1 MKKITTLIIAF
12 SMFGSLYADDHKKEK
27 REHPNKLMSAKE
39 CMETKS
45 GIGWF
50 LGAADGIFEDIKQF
64 GDSKDKSWK
73 EEKWADAI
81 ALSALA
87 SNYST
92 VYDVWCKDTIN
103 HKMRMKMHDSHKG
116 HMKEKKQKKD

>member
-1 MKKITTLIIAF
+1 ML
-12 SMFGSLYADDHKKEK
+12 GSLYADDQKKEK

-50 LGAADGIFEDIKQF
+50 LGAADDVFEDIKKH
-64 GDSKDKSWK
+64 GDSKDKSWNDK
-73 EEKWADAI
+73 KWADAI

-92 VYDVWCKDTIN
+92 VYDVWCKDMID
-103 HKMRMKMHDSHKG
+103 HRMKMRIHGSHKD
-116 HMKEKKQKKD
+116 HMKEKKKKKD

>member
-1 MKKITTLIIAF
+1 MRKITALIIAF
-12 SMFGSLYADDHKKEK
+12 SMLGSLYADDHKKEK
-27 REHPNKLMSAKE
+27 REHPNKLMSAKK

-64 GDSKDKSWK
+64 GDSKDKSWNDK
-73 EEKWADAI
+73 KWAEAI
-81 ALSALA
+81 ALSTLA

-92 VYDVWCKDTIN
+92 VYDVWCKDMIN
-103 HKMRMKMHDSHKG
+103 HQMKMRMHNSHKDY
-116 HMKEKKQKKD
+116 MKDKKHKKG

>member
-12 SMFGSLYADDHKKEK
+12 SMMGALYADDHKKENK
-27 REHPNKLMSAKE
+27 DHPNKLMSAKE

-50 LGAADGIFEDIKQF
+50 LGAADGVFDDIKKH
-64 GDSKDKSWK
+64 GDLKDKSWNN
-73 EEKWADAI
+73 EKWGEAI
-81 ALSALA
+81 ALSTLA

-92 VYDVWCKDTIN
+92 VYDVWCKDMIS
-103 HKMRMKMHDSHKG
+103 HRMKMRMKDSYKDHL
-116 HMKEKKQKKD
+116 KEHSKKND

>member
-1 MKKITTLIIAF
+1 MRKITALIIAF
-12 SMFGSLYADDHKKEK
+12 SMLGSLYADDQKKEK

-45 GIGWF
+45 GIEWF

-64 GDSKDKSWK
+64 GDSKDKSWND
-73 EEKWADAI
+73 EKWADAI

-92 VYDVWCKDTIN
+92 VYHVWCKDMIN
-103 HKMRMKMHDSHKG
+103 HRMRMKMHDSHKG

>member
-1 MKKITTLIIAF
+1 MLMIIKK
-12 SMFGSLYADDHKKEK
+12 KKEK
-27 REHPNKLMSAKE
+27 HPNKLMSAKE

-50 LGAADGIFEDIKQF
+50 LDAADSVFDDIKKH
-64 GDSKDKSWK
+64 GDSKDKSWND
-73 EEKWADAI
+73 EKWAKAM

-92 VYDVWCKDTIN
+92 VYDVWCKDMIN
-103 HKMRMKMHDSHKG
+103 HRMKMRMHDSHKN
-116 HMKEKKQKKD
+116 HMKEKKKKKD

>member
-12 SMFGSLYADDHKKEK
+12 SMFGSLHADDHKKAK
-27 REHPNKLMSAKE
+27 TEHPNKLMSAKE

>member
-1 MKKITTLIIAF
+1 MNFFVNNLLYLYKYNLEINMKKIITFTIAI

-50 LGAADGIFEDIKQF
+50 LDAADSVFDDIKRHGVQ
-64 GDSKDKSWK
+64 
-73 EEKWADAI
+73 
-81 ALSALA
+81 
-87 SNYST
+87 
-92 VYDVWCKDTIN
+92 
-103 HKMRMKMHDSHKG
+103 R
-116 HMKEKKQKKD
+116 

>member
-1 MKKITTLIIAF
+1 MKKITALIIAF

-39 CMETKS
+39 CMETKDA
-45 GIGWF
+45 IGWF
-50 LGAADGIFEDIKQF
+50 LESADSIFNDIEQN
-64 GDSKDKSWK
+64 GMTKDKSWND
-73 EEKWADAI
+73 EKWANAI

-92 VYDVWCKDTIN
+92 VYDVWCKDMIN
-103 HKMRMKMHDSHKG
+103 HRMKMRMHSSHKE

>member
-12 SMFGSLYADDHKKEK
+12 SMFGSLHADDHKKAK
-27 REHPNKLMSAKE
+27 TEHPNKLMSAKE
-39 CMETKS
+39 CVETKS

>member
-1 MKKITTLIIAF
+1 MKKITALIIAF

-39 CMETKS
+39 CMETKDA
-45 GIGWF
+45 IGWF
-50 LGAADGIFEDIKQF
+50 LESADSIFNDIEQN
-64 GDSKDKSWK
+64 GMTKDKSWND
-73 EEKWADAI
+73 EKWANAI

-92 VYDVWCKDTIN
+92 VYDVWCKDMIN
-103 HKMRMKMHDSHKG
+103 HRMKIRMHSSHKE

>member
-1 MKKITTLIIAF
+1 MKKITALIIAF

-50 LGAADGIFEDIKQF
+50 LESADSIFNDIK
-64 GDSKDKSWK
+64 
-73 EEKWADAI
+73 KW
-81 ALSALA
+81 
-87 SNYST
+87 
-92 VYDVWCKDTIN
+92 
-103 HKMRMKMHDSHKG
+103 R
-116 HMKEKKQKKD
+116 

>member
-1 MKKITTLIIAF
+1 MKKITALIIAF

-27 REHPNKLMSAKE
+27 KEHPNKLMSAKE
-39 CMETKS
+39 CMETKDA
-45 GIGWF
+45 IGWF
-50 LGAADGIFEDIKQF
+50 LESADSIFNDIEQN
-64 GDSKDKSWK
+64 GMTKDKSWND
-73 EEKWADAI
+73 EKWANAI

-92 VYDVWCKDTIN
+92 VYDVWCKDMIN
-103 HKMRMKMHDSHKG
+103 HRMKMRMHSSHKE

>member
-1 MKKITTLIIAF
+1 MKKIITLIIAF
-12 SMFGSLYADDHKKEK
+12 SMFGSLHADDHKKAK
-27 REHPNKLMSAKE
+27 TEHPNKLMSAKE

>member
-1 MKKITTLIIAF
+1 MKKITALIIAF

-27 REHPNKLMSAKE
+27 KEHPNKLMSAKE
-39 CMETKS
+39 CMETKDA
-45 GIGWF
+45 IGWF
-50 LGAADGIFEDIKQF
+50 LESADSIFNDIEQN
-64 GDSKDKSWK
+64 GMTKDKSWND
-73 EEKWADAI
+73 EKWANAI

-92 VYDVWCKDTIN
+92 VYDVWCKDMIN
-103 HKMRMKMHDSHKG
+103 HRMKIRMHSSHKE

>member
-12 SMFGSLYADDHKKEK
+12 SMFGSLHADDHKKAK
-27 REHPNKLMSAKE
+27 TQHPNKLMSAKE

-50 LGAADGIFEDIKQF
+50 LGASDSVFDDIKKH
-64 GDSKDKSWK
+64 GDSKDKSWND
-73 EEKWADAI
+73 EKWADAI

-92 VYDVWCKDTIN
+92 VYDVWCKDMID
-103 HKMRMKMHDSHKG
+103 HRMKMRMHSSHKD
-116 HMKEKKQKKD
+116 HMKEKKQKND